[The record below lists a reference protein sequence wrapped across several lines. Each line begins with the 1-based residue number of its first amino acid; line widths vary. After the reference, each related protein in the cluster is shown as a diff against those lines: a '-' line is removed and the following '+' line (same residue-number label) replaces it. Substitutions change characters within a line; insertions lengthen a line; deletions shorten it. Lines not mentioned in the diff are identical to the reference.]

1 MDAVAL
7 IVAGGRGERLGGAQP
22 KQYLPLDRQP
32 MIRHSL
38 ATFARHPRIDAV
50 RAVIHPDD
58 RALYDAAA
66 SGLDLLAPVDGAADR
81 QGSCR
86 NGLESLAEFAPRRVL
101 IHDAARPFVDAAAID
116 RVLDA
121 LASAPAAIP
130 ALPVNDTIKRAA
142 ADGRVAATVDRS
154 SLRRAQT
161 PQGFDYALILA
172 AHRAAAGQVLTDDAA
187 VAEAAGMAVALVAGS
202 EANMKITTQDDLRR
216 VAQLTSRGG
225 GVRVGTGFDV
235 HRFGPGD
242 GVVLCGVS
250 IPHDRAIVGH
260 SDGDVGLHALTDA
273 ILGGLGAGDIG
284 GHFPS
289 SDARW
294 RGADSALFLQH
305 AAGLLREAGGRICHV
320 DVTLICERPKLAAHR
335 AAMVTRVAALL
346 DTDPTRVSIKATTTD
361 GLGFTG
367 RGEGIAAQAVATLE
381 CLGT

>member
-7 IVAGGRGERLGGAQP
+7 VVAAGRGERLGGARP

-66 SGLDLLAPVDGAADR
+66 SGLDLLAPVDGATDR

-86 NGLESLAEFAPRRVL
+86 NGLESLAELAPRRVL
-101 IHDAARPFVDAAAID
+101 IHDAARPFVDAGAID

-121 LASAPAAIP
+121 LASAPAAIA
-130 ALPVNDTIKRAA
+130 ALPVNDTIKRAT

-154 SLRRAQT
+154 LLRRAQT

-172 AHRAAAGQVLTDDAA
+172 AHRAAAGQALTDDAA

-202 EANMKITTQDDLRR
+202 EANVKITTEDDLRR

-225 GVRVGTGFDV
+225 WRARRHWFRRASVRAGRRGRAVRRADPARSGGCRSLGRRRRAACPDRCHSGRVGRRRYRRSLPV
-235 HRFGPGD
+235 QRCPLAWRRLGP
-242 GVVLCGVS
+242 VS
-250 IPHDRAIVGH
+250 AACRGTVARGRWPDLPRRR
-260 SDGDVGLHALTDA
+260 DA
-273 ILGGLGAGDIG
+273 HL
-284 GHFPS
+284 
-289 SDARW
+289 
-294 RGADSALFLQH
+294 
-305 AAGLLREAGGRICHV
+305 
-320 DVTLICERPKLAAHR
+320 R
-335 AAMVTRVAALL
+335 AAEAWR
-346 DTDPTRVSIKATTTD
+346 PTAPPW
-361 GLGFTG
+361 
-367 RGEGIAAQAVATLE
+367 
-381 CLGT
+381 

>member
-1 MDAVAL
+1 M
-7 IVAGGRGERLGGAQP
+7 
-22 KQYLPLDRQP
+22 
-32 MIRHSL
+32 
-38 ATFARHPRIDAV
+38 
-50 RAVIHPDD
+50 
-58 RALYDAAA
+58 
-66 SGLDLLAPVDGAADR
+66 
-81 QGSCR
+81 
-86 NGLESLAEFAPRRVL
+86 
-101 IHDAARPFVDAAAID
+101 
-116 RVLDA
+116 
-121 LASAPAAIP
+121 
-130 ALPVNDTIKRAA
+130 
-142 ADGRVAATVDRS
+142 
-154 SLRRAQT
+154 
-161 PQGFDYALILA
+161 
-172 AHRAAAGQVLTDDAA
+172 
-187 VAEAAGMAVALVAGS
+187 
-202 EANMKITTQDDLRR
+202 
-216 VAQLTSRGG
+216 
-225 GVRVGTGFDV
+225 RVGTGFDV

>member
-7 IVAGGRGERLGGAQP
+7 VVAGGRGERLASAGP

-38 ATFARHPRIDAV
+38 ATFARHARIDAV
-50 RAVIHPDD
+50 RAVIHPDH
-58 RALYDAAA
+58 RALYDVAA

-86 NGLESLAEFAPRRVL
+86 KGLESLAELAPRQVL

-121 LASAPAAIP
+121 LATAPAAIP
-130 ALPVNDTIKRAA
+130 ALPVNDTIKRAT
-142 ADGRVAATVDRS
+142 ADATVAATVDRS
-154 SLRRAQT
+154 CLRRAQT
-161 PQGFDYALILA
+161 PQGFDYSLILA
-172 AHRAAAGQVLTDDAA
+172 AHRAAAGQALTDDAA
-187 VAEAAGMAVALVAGS
+187 VAKTAGMAVALVAGS
-202 EANMKITTQDDLRR
+202 EANVKITTEDDLRR
-216 VAQLTSRGG
+216 ANQLMSRGG
-225 GVRVGTGFDV
+225 GMRVGTGFDV
-235 HRFGPGD
+235 HRFGPGER
-242 GVVLCGVS
+242 VVLCGVS

-294 RGADSALFLQH
+294 RGADSARFLEH
-305 AAGLLREAGGRICHV
+305 AVGLVREAGGRICHV

-335 AAMVTRVAALL
+335 AAMVARVAALL
-346 DTDPTRVSIKATTTD
+346 DTDPARVSIKATTTD

-381 CLGT
+381 CQGG

>member
-1 MDAVAL
+1 MP
-7 IVAGGRGERLGGAQP
+7 AGGRGERLGGAQP

-273 ILGGLGAGDIG
+273 ILGGLGASDIG